1 MDKEL
6 SNNDELFKKLGPCL
20 NSKIKELKRNNIDY
34 IKKEDIWN
42 YLKRNKWKDS
52 NPYLSEMVNDILY
65 LDNTLLKDYVD
76 GYIKDRDLERE

>member
-1 MDKEL
+1 MDE
-6 SNNDELFKKLGPCL
+6 DENEDLFIRLGPCFS
-20 NSKIKELKRNNIDY
+20 SKIKELNREGIDY

>member
-1 MDKEL
+1 M
-6 SNNDELFKKLGPCL
+6 NDDDNEDLFIKLGPCF
-20 NSKIKELKRNNIDY
+20 NTKIKQLNREGIDY